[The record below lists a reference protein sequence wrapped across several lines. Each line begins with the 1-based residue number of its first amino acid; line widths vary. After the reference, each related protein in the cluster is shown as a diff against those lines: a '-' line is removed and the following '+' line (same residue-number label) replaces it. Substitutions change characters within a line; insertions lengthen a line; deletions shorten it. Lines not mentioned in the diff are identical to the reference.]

1 MDLRSTVR
9 PSPDGGRRTFLEVAY
24 QMSSAVGTRTST
36 GVLELAV
43 EQVLASVRPTAL
55 GDPVVGARRAEES
68 LRDAL
73 RDAGPVDDNTALQY
87 ALACAEA
94 ACEHLK
100 YVEIQ
105 EARTLLTAARG
116 QLVLAHEGV

>member
-1 MDLRSTVR
+1 
-9 PSPDGGRRTFLEVAY
+9 
-24 QMSSAVGTRTST
+24 MSSAVSTRTPT
-36 GVLELAV
+36 DVLELAV

-55 GDPVVGARRAEES
+55 GDPVAGARHAEES

-73 RDAGPVDDNTALQY
+73 RDAGPVQDNEALAH

-94 ACEHLK
+94 AVEHLK
-100 YVEIQ
+100 YCEIQ

-116 QLVLAHEGV
+116 QLVLAHDRV

>member
-1 MDLRSTVR
+1 
-9 PSPDGGRRTFLEVAY
+9 
-24 QMSSAVGTRTST
+24 MSSAVNTRTST
-36 GVLELAV
+36 QSLELAV
-43 EQVLASVRPTAL
+43 EQVLASVRPAAL
-55 GDPVVGARRAEES
+55 GDPVAGARHAEES

-73 RDAGPVDDNTALQY
+73 RDTGPVEDDNIALRY

-100 YVEIQ
+100 YCEIQ

-116 QLVLAHEGV
+116 QLTLARSSV

>member
-1 MDLRSTVR
+1 
-9 PSPDGGRRTFLEVAY
+9 
-24 QMSSAVGTRTST
+24 MSSAVGTRTST

-73 RDAGPVDDNTALQY
+73 RDAGPVEDNLALQH

-100 YVEIQ
+100 YAEIQ

>member
-1 MDLRSTVR
+1 MSTQT
-9 PSPDGGRRTFLEVAY
+9 PTA
-24 QMSSAVGTRTST
+24 
-36 GVLELAV
+36 VLELAV
-43 EQVLASVRPTAL
+43 ERVLAAVRPAAL

-73 RDAGPVDDNTALQY
+73 QNARSDVDNLALLQ

-94 ACEHLK
+94 ACEHLR
-100 YVEIQ
+100 YCEIQ

-116 QLVLAHEGV
+116 QLALAHERA

>member
-1 MDLRSTVR
+1 V

-73 RDAGPVDDNTALQY
+73 RDAGPVDDNIALQH

-100 YVEIQ
+100 YAEIQ

>member
-1 MDLRSTVR
+1 
-9 PSPDGGRRTFLEVAY
+9 
-24 QMSSAVGTRTST
+24 MSSALSTRNPT

-55 GDPVVGARRAEES
+55 GDPVAGAQRAEES

-73 RDAGPVDDNTALQY
+73 RDAGPVQDNTALAY

-100 YVEIQ
+100 YAEIQ

-116 QLVLAHEGV
+116 QLVLSHEGV

>member
-1 MDLRSTVR
+1 
-9 PSPDGGRRTFLEVAY
+9 LEVAY
-24 QMSSAVGTRTST
+24 QMSSAVSTRTPT

-43 EQVLASVRPTAL
+43 EQVLAAVRPQAL

-73 RDAGPVDDNTALQY
+73 RDAGPVDDNIALQN

-100 YVEIQ
+100 YCEIQ

-116 QLVLAHEGV
+116 QLVRAHEGA

>member
-1 MDLRSTVR
+1 
-9 PSPDGGRRTFLEVAY
+9 
-24 QMSSAVGTRTST
+24 MSSAVSTRRPT

-55 GDPVVGARRAEES
+55 GDPVAGARRAEES

-73 RDAGPVDDNTALQY
+73 RDAGPVVEDNPALQH

-105 EARTLLTAARG
+105 EARTLLMAARG
-116 QLVLAHEGV
+116 QLVLAHGAV

>member
-1 MDLRSTVR
+1 
-9 PSPDGGRRTFLEVAY
+9 
-24 QMSSAVGTRTST
+24 MSSAVDTRTST
-36 GVLELAV
+36 DVLEMAV
-43 EQVLASVRPTAL
+43 EQVLASVRPATL
-55 GDPVVGARRAEES
+55 GDPVAGARRAEES

-73 RDAGPVDDNTALQY
+73 RDTGPVDDNTALQY

-100 YVEIQ
+100 YCEIQ

-116 QLVLAHEGV
+116 QLVLARTGV

>member
-1 MDLRSTVR
+1 
-9 PSPDGGRRTFLEVAY
+9 
-24 QMSSAVGTRTST
+24 MSSAVSTQNRTD
-36 GVLELAV
+36 VLELAV
-43 EQVLASVRPTAL
+43 EQVLAAVRPAAL
-55 GDPVVGARRAEES
+55 GDPVIGARRAEES

-73 RDAGPVDDNTALQY
+73 RDARPSTDNLALLQ

-100 YVEIQ
+100 YCEIQ

-116 QLVLAHEGV
+116 QLVLAHERM

>member
-1 MDLRSTVR
+1 
-9 PSPDGGRRTFLEVAY
+9 
-24 QMSSAVGTRTST
+24 MSSAVSTRTSAD
-36 GVLELAV
+36 VLELAV

-73 RDAGPVDDNTALQY
+73 RDAGPVQDNAALAH

-94 ACEHLK
+94 AVEHLK
-100 YVEIQ
+100 YCEIQ

-116 QLVLAHEGV
+116 QLVLAHERV

>member
-1 MDLRSTVR
+1 
-9 PSPDGGRRTFLEVAY
+9 
-24 QMSSAVGTRTST
+24 MSSAVGTRTST

-43 EQVLASVRPTAL
+43 EQALASVRPAAL
-55 GDPVVGARRAEES
+55 GDPVAGARHAEQA

-73 RDAGPVDDNTALQY
+73 RDTGPVEDDNVALRY

-94 ACEHLK
+94 AREHLQ
-100 YVEIQ
+100 YGEIQ

-116 QLVLAHEGV
+116 QLLLAHERV